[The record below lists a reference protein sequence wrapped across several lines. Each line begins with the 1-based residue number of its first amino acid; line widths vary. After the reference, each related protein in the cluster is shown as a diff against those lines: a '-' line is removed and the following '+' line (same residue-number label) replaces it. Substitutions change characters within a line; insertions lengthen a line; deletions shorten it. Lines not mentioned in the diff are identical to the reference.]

1 MTAPPPARIVL
12 LRHGR
17 PSVALTGILRATD
30 LARLADAY
38 RVAGIVDAPPPAT
51 RAVLKDIGMALC
63 SDLPRSRQSA
73 QALGFGENPVADALF
88 GEAQL
93 PHFHHGRIRL
103 PAAVWLPVL
112 RLLWLAGFSRNGE
125 SYAAAKRRARS
136 AAQRLIDYAHIH
148 GSVALVG
155 HGVMNHLIGR
165 ELRAQGWCCSLRPGK
180 DYWAYAV
187 YEAN

>member
-1 MTAPPPARIVL
+1 M
-12 LRHGR
+12 
-17 PSVALTGILRATD
+17 
-30 LARLADAY
+30 
-38 RVAGIVDAPPPAT
+38 
-51 RAVLKDIGMALC
+51 LKDIGMALC

-93 PHFHHGRIRL
+93 PHFRHGRIRL
-103 PAAVWLPVL
+103 PAAVWLTVL

-136 AAQRLIDYAHIH
+136 AAQRLIDLVYVH

-165 ELRAQGWCCSLRPGK
+165 ELRAQGWRCCLRPGK

-187 YEAN
+187 YAAK